1 MMNSRTQAYLRTKV
15 MSASPVELRLML
27 VDGAI
32 RFAEQCR
39 GGLEQKNFEQAYEGS
54 RQCRAILTELLSGL
68 KPDQDPL
75 LCQRLNSLYTFLI
88 SRMMEAMSERDPE
101 PFLGVIELLRF
112 ERETWQMVIEQLA
125 EGAADSSES
134 TTPEATK
141 NESTPKTAL
150 GNREEVQGMVGG
162 RLHLAG

>member
-1 MMNSRTQAYLRTKV
+1 

-75 LCQRLNSLYTFLI
+75 LCERLNSLYTFLI

-101 PFLGVIELLRF
+101 PILGVIELLRF

-125 EGAADSSES
+125 DGTAESADSTG
-134 TTPEATK
+134 TTADSDRPA
-141 NESTPKTAL
+141 SSGTARKV
-150 GNREEVQGMVGG
+150 GDDPAMVGG